1 MNEKEK
7 EEKLSVTD
15 LIDVKILQNIQ
26 DAFSSMTGMAAL
38 TTDSNGVP
46 VTRGSN
52 FRDFCMKYT
61 RQSEIG
67 RQRCENCD
75 KIGAQISQKS
85 GRSVSYR
92 CHAGLIDF
100 AAPII
105 ANDEMVGCFICGQ
118 ILNKPPNIKTVRET
132 AKELGI
138 DPDKFAEAIKK
149 IPIVSQERIENA
161 ANFLQV
167 TASALSAS
175 AFNGYQLHKNNLE
188 IEKVSRLKSDFLA
201 NMSHEIRTPMNAVIG
216 LTDLALREDM
226 PQAVREYLFQIKA
239 AGKNLLVVI
248 NDILD
253 FSKIESG
260 KMDIVEVQYR
270 ALSIVQDLISI
281 VNSRLGDKNVEFTID
296 VSPSM
301 PQMLL
306 GDNSR
311 IHQIAL
317 NLLTNAIKF
326 TEHGEIHLKVD
337 CEQRDKDTVI
347 MKAAIS
353 DTGIGIK
360 EKDREKLFVSFQ
372 QLDSKRNRNI
382 EGTGLGLPIC
392 KNLLD
397 LMGGSIWFESEYGKG
412 STFYIEIPQKL
423 VGEMFEIPH
432 FEKEKKVAV
441 ISDNQYV
448 KAQLNRD
455 LEKLGAKLSVLDPD
469 CTSDDLKVDYL
480 IVEKEFFDDSVQKF
494 VKEHPEM
501 LCLLL
506 VSYDSIEPIDIPNVR
521 VLSKP
526 VYSFSL
532 YNAMGIQDADNY
544 HPPAESE
551 NFPFIAPDA
560 KMLIVDDSKV
570 NLTIVSGLLKPLKMV
585 IDTAQSAVEA
595 IEKIHNEKYD
605 LIFMDHMMPGVDGV
619 EATHII
625 RRLIP
630 SYNDVPIIALTAN
643 AIGSAREMLLQE
655 GMDDFV
661 AKPIDLKLVLAKLIK
676 WLPQEKIVHVSEEEL
691 SEAESKKEEGSDA
704 PSIDIKGLNVKHAV
718 SLLGSE
724 KLFLSVLKEYYHNI
738 DTKSKN
744 ILDHKAAGLW
754 RDYTIEVHSLK
765 STSKQIG
772 ADHLSHL
779 AAELEKAGNDG
790 DIDFIMEKTDDM
802 IKEYLQL
809 KDVLSN
815 HFDDTPNT
823 KVRKATNKDVMK
835 LLEEMQEALD
845 NFDTLQIDEVIEEM
859 CKFKYSGKN
868 EELFNDLK
876 LAAANSDIDR
886 CLNVVSDWKNAIS
899 G

>member
-1 MNEKEK
+1 MDEKEK
-7 EEKLSVTD
+7 KLTVTD
-15 LIDVKILQNIQ
+15 LIDVKILQDIQ
-26 DAFSSMTGMAAL
+26 DSFSNMTGMAAL
-38 TTDSNGVP
+38 TTDRNGVP
-46 VTRGSN
+46 VTKGSN

-67 RQRCENCD
+67 RPRCENCD
-75 KIGAQISQKS
+75 RIGAEISQKS
-85 GRSVSYR
+85 GKSVSYR

-138 DPDKFAEAIKK
+138 DPDKYAEAIKR
-149 IPIVSQERIENA
+149 IPIVNQERIENA

-167 TASALSAS
+167 TTSALSAS
-175 AFNGYQLHKNNLE
+175 AFKGYQLHKNNLE
-188 IEKVSRLKSDFLA
+188 IEKVSKLKSDFLA

-270 ALSIVQDLISI
+270 ALSIIQDLTSI
-281 VNSRLGDKNVEFTID
+281 VNSRLGDKDVEFTID
-296 VSPSM
+296 VSPNM
-301 PQMLL
+301 PQMLY
-306 GDNSR
+306 GDNTR
-311 IHQIAL
+311 IHQVAL

-360 EKDREKLFVSFQ
+360 EKDKKRLFVSFQ
-372 QLDSKRNRNI
+372 QVDSKRNRNI

-397 LMGGSIWFESEYGKG
+397 LMGGSISFESEYGKG

-432 FEKEKKVAV
+432 FEKERKVAV
-441 ISDNQYV
+441 LSDNQYI

-455 LEKLGAKLSVLDPD
+455 LEKLGAKLIVLDPD
-469 CTSDDLKVDYL
+469 CSSDALTVDYL

-494 VKEHPEM
+494 VKEHPDM

-560 KMLIVDDSKV
+560 KILIVDDSKV
-570 NLTIVSGLLKPLKMV
+570 NLTIASGLLEPLKMK
-585 IDTAQSAVEA
+585 IDTAQSAVDA
-595 IEKIHNEKYD
+595 IEKIHSEKYD

-661 AKPIDLKLVLAKLIK
+661 AKPMDLKVVLAKLIK
-676 WLPQEKIVHVSEEEL
+676 WLPQEKIIPITEEER
-691 SEAESKKEEGSDA
+691 SEADAAKKEDDA
-704 PSIDIKGLNVKHAV
+704 PTIDIKELNIKHAI

-724 KLFLSVLKEYYHNI
+724 KLLLSVLKEYYHNI
-738 DTKSKN
+738 DSKSKN
-744 ILDHKAAGLW
+744 ILDHKAVKQW
-754 RDYTIEVHSLK
+754 REYTIEVHSLK

-790 DIDFIMEKTDDM
+790 DIELIMEKTDDM

-815 HFDDTPNT
+815 YFGDAPNT
-823 KVRKATNKDVMK
+823 KVRSAAGKDILRM
-835 LLEEMQEALD
+835 LEEMQEALD

-859 CKFKYSGKN
+859 STFKYSDKN
-868 EELFNDLK
+868 EELFEDLK
-876 LAAANSDIDR
+876 LAAASSDIDR
-886 CLNVVSDWKNAIS
+886 CLTIVSDWRDTL
-899 G
+899 

>member
-1 MNEKEK
+1 MDEKEK
-7 EEKLSVTD
+7 ILSVND
-15 LIDVKILQNIQ
+15 LIDVKILQDIQ
-26 DAFSSMTGMAAL
+26 DSFSNMTGMAAL

-46 VTRGSN
+46 VTVGSN

-61 RQSEIG
+61 RQSAIG
-67 RQRCENCD
+67 RPRCENCD
-75 KIGAQISQKS
+75 KIGAQISHKS
-85 GRSVSYR
+85 GKSVSYR

-105 ANDEMVGCFICGQ
+105 ANGEMVGCFICGQ
-118 ILNKPPNIKTVRET
+118 ILNKPPNIKNVRET

-138 DPDKFAEAIKK
+138 DPDKYADAIKK
-149 IPIVSQERIENA
+149 IPIVTQERIEKA

-167 TASALSAS
+167 TASGLSEV
-175 AFNGYQLHKNNLE
+175 AFKSYQLHKSNLE
-188 IEKVSRLKSDFLA
+188 IEKISRLKSDFLA

-260 KMDIVEVQYR
+260 KMNIVDVQYR
-270 ALSIVQDLISI
+270 ALSIIQDLISI
-281 VNSRLGDKNVEFTID
+281 VNSRLGDKDVEFTID
-296 VSPSM
+296 VSPNM
-301 PQMLL
+301 PQMLY
-306 GDNSR
+306 GDNTR
-311 IHQIAL
+311 IHQVAL
-317 NLLTNAIKF
+317 NLMTNAIKF
-326 TEHGEIHLKVD
+326 TEHGEIHLKVE
-337 CEQRDKDTVI
+337 CEQRDKNTVI
-347 MKAAIS
+347 MKAAVS

-360 EKDREKLFVSFQ
+360 DKDKEKLFVSFQ

-392 KNLLD
+392 KHLLD
-397 LMGGSIWFESEYGKG
+397 LMGGSISFESEYGKG

-423 VGEMFEIPH
+423 IGEMFEIPH

-455 LEKLGAKLSVLDPD
+455 LEKLGAKLTVLDPD
-469 CTSDDLKVDYL
+469 CQSDDLAVDYL

-506 VSYDSIEPIDIPNVR
+506 VTYDSIEPIDIPNVR

-551 NFPFIAPDA
+551 NFPFVAPDA
-560 KMLIVDDSKV
+560 KILIVDDSKV
-570 NLTIVSGLLKPLKMV
+570 NLTIASGLLEPLQMT
-585 IDTAQSAVEA
+585 IDTSQSAVEA
-595 IEKIHNEKYD
+595 IEKIHNVKYD

-643 AIGSAREMLLQE
+643 AIGSAREMLLRE

-661 AKPIDLKLVLAKLIK
+661 AKPIDLKVVLTKLIK
-676 WLPQEKIVHVSEEEL
+676 WLPQEKVIPITEEER
-691 SEAESKKEEGSDA
+691 SEADAAKKENDSDA
-704 PSIDIKGLNVKHAV
+704 PSIDIKELNVKHAI

-738 DTKSKN
+738 DSKSKN
-744 ILDHKAAGLW
+744 ILDHKTAKQW
-754 RDYTIEVHSLK
+754 REYTIEVHSLK

-790 DIDFIMEKTDDM
+790 DVDLIMEKTDDM

-815 HFDDTPNT
+815 YFADTPNT
-823 KVRKATNKDVMK
+823 KVRNAKSKDISRM
-835 LLEEMQEALD
+835 LEEMQEALD

-859 CKFKYSGKN
+859 STFKYSGKN
-868 EELFNDLK
+868 EELFENLK

-886 CLNVVSDWKNAIS
+886 CLSIVSDWKEALN